1 MHKIVYVKTQFGKQY
16 MYLGDKES
24 FKIGDIVSNDKHDNM
39 TVINVFDSEKDTYNG
54 HPIKQLISK
63 KNMQQNG
70 MFGGIVDKY
79 KSQFIPQKENDIKMS
94 LNGILC
100 VPIDGEYVGI
110 GADNELTAFTPEMV
124 IDIPVYSI
132 SKTNSNI
139 QVGDIIKNGRSY
151 AKVISK
157 NADGSLKTLSY
168 SGYTHN
174 KKEIKDFLLGQS
186 TSRVLINMFN
196 FDDSNGF
203 NPIFFAMASG
213 DSFDVESLM
222 MLAMTPQGKNLF
234 SNSGGSFNPM
244 MLMAMMG
251 KNKDMFGTMAMM
263 SMFGGQSNMGGMFG
277 GMFGQQPT
285 NTDK

>member
-1 MHKIVYVKTQFGKQY
+1 MHKIVYVKTQSGKQY

-54 HPIKQLISK
+54 HSIKQLISK
-63 KNMQQNG
+63 KNMPQNR

-79 KSQFIPQKENDIKMS
+79 KSQFIPQKENDVKMS

>member
-1 MHKIVYVKTQFGKQY
+1 

-39 TVINVFDSEKDTYNG
+39 EVINVFDSEKATYNG

-79 KSQFIPQKENDIKMS
+79 KSQFIPQKENDVKMS